1 MSRLGCVIMLVIGCV
16 ALPISAATQ
25 PIGQV
30 IEQLRQEQYQGAT
43 ESLQQLLTDYQ
54 QHSVTLPHTSP
65 STEHKQTPPFN
76 DKDISEQLVLRVHQW
91 QHAWQ
96 TKQVDAYLAYYAPNY
111 APKGMSHNEWQEQRR
126 QRLTQANVIKLTLT
140 QVKVELIDA
149 TNARVR
155 FHQDYASDKL
165 SHRTRKTLDLKLIN
179 QQWLIT
185 AETTS

>member
-1 MSRLGCVIMLVIGCV
+1 MSHLGWVIMPVICCV

-43 ESLQQLLTDYQ
+43 ENLQQLLTDYQ
-54 QHSVTLPHTSP
+54 QHSVILPNVESAKLPSP
-65 STEHKQTPPFN
+65 RF
-76 DKDISEQLVLRVHQW
+76 DRKDVAEQLVLRVHQW
-91 QHAWQ
+91 QSAWQ
-96 TKQVDAYLAYYAPNY
+96 TKQVDAYLAYYAPDY
-111 APKGMSHNEWQEQRR
+111 APKGMSHTEWQEQRR
-126 QRLTQANVIKLTLT
+126 QRLTQANFIKLTLT

-155 FHQDYASDKL
+155 FHQDYVSDKL
-165 SHRTRKTLDLKLIN
+165 SQRVRKTLDVKLIN